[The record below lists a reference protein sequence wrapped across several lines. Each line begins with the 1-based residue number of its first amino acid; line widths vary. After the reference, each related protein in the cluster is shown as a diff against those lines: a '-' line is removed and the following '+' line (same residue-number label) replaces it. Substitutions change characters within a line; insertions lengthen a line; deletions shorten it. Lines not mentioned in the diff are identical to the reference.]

1 MTVPPLRLFVRR
13 LVAFEAALRLRAQG
27 EQVGMLAL
35 LDTDFPDLAWP
46 KRCDCALEWR
56 LVRER
61 LYPIVQ
67 RARRHL
73 RSLGRL
79 GVRGYFRLAA
89 PRTTPPPGSDAII
102 EVAERVR
109 KANTRAALR
118 YAPRRYD
125 GPVTYFRAQHV
136 ALERDRRSQ

>member
-1 MTVPPLRLFVRR
+1 M
-13 LVAFEAALRLRAQG
+13 AFEAALRLRAQG